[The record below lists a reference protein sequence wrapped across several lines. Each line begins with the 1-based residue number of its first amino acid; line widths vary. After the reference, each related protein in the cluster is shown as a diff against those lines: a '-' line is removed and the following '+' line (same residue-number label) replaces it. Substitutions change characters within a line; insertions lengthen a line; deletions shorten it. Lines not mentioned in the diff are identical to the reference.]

1 VVNRWGEVVFER
13 RNFEPNQEGLGWD
26 GQGQPSDVLV
36 WMAEVEYFDG
46 RMEQRR
52 GEIMLLR

>member
-1 VVNRWGEVVFER
+1 VFER